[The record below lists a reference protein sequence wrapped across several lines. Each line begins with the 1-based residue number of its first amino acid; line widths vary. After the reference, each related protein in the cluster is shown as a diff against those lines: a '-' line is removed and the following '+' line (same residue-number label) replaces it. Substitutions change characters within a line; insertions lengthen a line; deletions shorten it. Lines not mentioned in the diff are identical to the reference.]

1 MKNRILIVED
11 DRAISEAVALN
22 MQFVGYGYAVLTMG
36 KRPRIALRTTM
47 PTTLH
52 FWT

>member
-11 DRAISEAVALN
+11 DHAISDAVALN
-22 MQFVGYGYAVLTMG
+22 MQFVGYGYAVFDDG
-36 KRPRIALRTTM
+36 KRPRTASRTTM